1 MCIYLSI
8 YIYTYHIIYIN
19 IFIAYTIIINTHNSR
34 KLTFIFYY
42 YYTGIEN
49 CIMQSSSVTKRES
62 LKTEEVMEVLKQFI
76 AEHSISDYRGGS
88 DEEYLSGER
97 RAKVVPE
104 DVINQLKVVKMQL
117 ESGYPH

>member
-1 MCIYLSI
+1 
-8 YIYTYHIIYIN
+8 
-19 IFIAYTIIINTHNSR
+19 
-34 KLTFIFYY
+34 
-42 YYTGIEN
+42 
-49 CIMQSSSVTKRES
+49 MQSSSVTKRES
-62 LKTEEVMEVLKQFI
+62 LKTEEVMEVLKRFI

-88 DEEYLSGER
+88 DEECLSGES